1 MVNEQINQESKNI
14 PGCNSKQQKRGG
26 SYFFAYYYENKK
38 DKFSNLEMRRAGIFH
53 TFFSLGKI
61 FLTGKESREP
71 WCFFSPNNRK
81 GES

>member
-38 DKFSNLEMRRAGIFH
+38 DKFSNLEIEDRYNA
-53 TFFSLGKI
+53 FSLRTVI
-61 FLTGKESREP
+61 RRRHP
-71 WCFFSPNNRK
+71 
-81 GES
+81 